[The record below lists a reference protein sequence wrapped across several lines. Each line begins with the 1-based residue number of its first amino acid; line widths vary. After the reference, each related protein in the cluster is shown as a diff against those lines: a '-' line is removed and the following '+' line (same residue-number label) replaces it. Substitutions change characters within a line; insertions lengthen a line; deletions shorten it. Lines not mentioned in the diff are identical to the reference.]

1 MYTDNRNGAAS
12 LKGKTPLEIPTADT
26 SPVAIATDKHY
37 TDQISLAGNISQ
49 TSIPSISD
57 TTMSSLNH
65 SQSKINKGEKSH
77 QHSCLLTPEK
87 KKIYNEQYNI
97 I

>member
-49 TSIPSISD
+49 TSIPSISGH
-57 TTMSSLNH
+57 NY
-65 SQSKINKGEKSH
+65 E
-77 QHSCLLTPEK
+77 LTQPFPK
-87 KKIYNEQYNI
+87 QD
-97 I
+97 